1 MCLNLLICRFSA
13 RRHAETHI
21 EGFTH
26 PCSNCDKTFS
36 TRNGLGVHKLRQHP
50 EDKAPKPFNCDICDK
65 AYSTKIAVKVHKKR
79 NHRY

>member
-1 MCLNLLICRFSA
+1 MCLNLFIYRFSA

-26 PCSNCDKTFS
+26 PCPKCDKTFN
-36 TRNGLGVHKLRQHP
+36 TRGALTSHKLRRHP
-50 EDKAPKPFNCDICDK
+50 EEKAPKPFNCDICDK
-65 AYSTKIAVKVHKKR
+65 AYETMTAVKVHKKR